1 MKQLLIGLCAVLIGA
16 VVFAGDA
23 EAKRL
28 GGGRSVGTQRSITP
42 PASTPS
48 QSQAPHA
55 APAPQQAQQPGGIG
69 RWLMPM
75 LGGLA
80 IGGLLGSLF
89 GGNGFGG
96 LLLIA
101 LLVFGAV
108 MLFRIF
114 ARRGQ
119 PRSEPMQLAGVGRE
133 SAPMTA
139 RTPVEPAA
147 MPGSAILAKHG
158 IPAGFDV
165 KGFERGAKL
174 NFIKLQAANDAGNLD
189 ELRELTTQE
198 MFDEL
203 SRDASSG
210 NHTDVVALNADLLE
224 VVTEGEKHWASV
236 RFSGSVREAPS
247 APAEDFQEVW
257 NLVKP
262 TSGSSG
268 WLLAGI
274 QQMQ

>member
-1 MKQLLIGLCAVLIGA
+1 MKQILIGLCAMLIGA

-28 GGGRSVGTQRSITP
+28 GGGRSVGAQRSVAP
-42 PASTPS
+42 PASAPS
-48 QSQAPHA
+48 QSQAPQ
-55 APAPQQAQQPGGIG
+55 APQQQPGGMG
-69 RWLMPM
+69 RWLGPI

-80 IGGLLGSLF
+80 IGGLLGWLF
-89 GGNGFGG
+89 GGNGLGG
-96 LLLIA
+96 LLLLA
-101 LLVFGAV
+101 LLVFAAV
-108 MLFRIF
+108 MVFRAL

-119 PRSEPMQLAGVGRE
+119 SQSQPVQFAGLGREGVQMPAMAE
-133 SAPMTA
+133 SAPGA
-139 RTPVEPAA
+139 
-147 MPGSAILAKHG
+147 AILARHN

-165 KGFERGAKL
+165 SGFERGAKL

-203 SRDASSG
+203 SRDIHSG
-210 NHTDVVALNADLLE
+210 NHTDVVSLNADLLE

-236 RFSGSVREAPS
+236 RFSGSVREAPG

-262 TSGSSG
+262 TNGSAG

>member
-16 VVFAGDA
+16 VMFTSDA

-28 GGGRSVGTQRSITP
+28 GGGRSVGTQRSVTPP
-42 PASTPS
+42 PASAPS
-48 QSQAPHA
+48 QSQAPQA
-55 APAPQQAQQPGGIG
+55 APGGQQAQPQSGLS
-69 RWLMPM
+69 RWLPM

-80 IGGLLGSLF
+80 LGGLLGSMF
-89 GGNGFGG
+89 GGSGLGG
-96 LLLIA
+96 ILMIA

-108 MLFRIF
+108 MLFRAF

-119 PRSEPMQLAGVGRE
+119 SRSEPVQFAGMGRE
-133 SAPMTA
+133 TTGITA
-139 RTPVEPAA
+139 RTPAA
-147 MPGSAILAKHG
+147 SEAPGSAILAKHG

-165 KGFERGAKL
+165 AGFERGAKL
-174 NFIKLQAANDAGNLD
+174 NFIKLQAANDAGKLD

-203 SRDASSG
+203 ARDTHSG
-210 NHTDVVALNADLLE
+210 NHTDVVSLDADLLE

-236 RFSGSVREAPS
+236 RFSGSVREAPG
-247 APAEDFQEVW
+247 AQAESFQEVW

-262 TSGSSG
+262 ANGSTG

>member
-16 VVFAGDA
+16 VMFTSDA

-28 GGGRSVGTQRSITP
+28 GGGRSVGTQRSVTPP
-42 PASTPS
+42 PASAPS
-48 QSQAPHA
+48 QSQAPQA
-55 APAPQQAQQPGGIG
+55 APGGQQAQPQSGLS
-69 RWLMPM
+69 RWLPM

-80 IGGLLGSLF
+80 LGGLLGSMF
-89 GGNGFGG
+89 GGSGLGG
-96 LLLIA
+96 ILMIA

-108 MLFRIF
+108 MLYKAF

-119 PRSEPMQLAGVGRE
+119 PRSEPVQFAGMGRE
-133 SAPMTA
+133 TTGMTA
-139 RTPVEPAA
+139 RMPAA
-147 MPGSAILAKHG
+147 AEAPGSAILAKHG

-165 KGFERGAKL
+165 AGFERGAKL
-174 NFIKLQAANDAGNLD
+174 NFIKLQAANDAGKLD
-189 ELRELTTQE
+189 EVRELTTQE

-203 SRDASSG
+203 ARDMHSG
-210 NHTDVVALNADLLE
+210 NHTDVVSLDADLLE

-236 RFSGSVREAPS
+236 RFSGSVREAPG
-247 APAEDFQEVW
+247 AQAESFQEVW

-262 TSGSSG
+262 ANGSTG